1 MDWINAQLNRFRQT
15 HRPQPLPGGYPS
27 SPPPQTPWYSTV
39 MDGFNYF
46 IILPVSILLRILL
59 AILSL
64 LFKTIYNI
72 DGSRDYALHGS
83 ETTASSALVNDP
95 IRRAEQF
102 VMEQEECLPPTH
114 YQRSGS
120 GVDHLPPFFQGSYSQ
135 ALYMANSRAKFLFVY
150 LTNPHTEGSKSLFEK
165 VIINPSFIK
174 IFANNEK
181 TLIWGGNVAH
191 AEAYQLATNL
201 NITKFPMLGLLCLAR
216 TTKMTPEGP
225 RKEVARISLILKIQ
239 GGIRDSVDV
248 DNLIQ
253 SKFVKK
259 MMRYEPE
266 LALIRAELR
275 EKYELD
281 VMLRRQEEDYQRSL
295 EQDRIKKRQ
304 KEDEELLVKYLK
316 WRQPYFLQLI
326 AGNES
331 SPTLRI
337 AFKFEDGYRVTICF
351 PQDSSIE
358 DLFVYVE
365 LYTRGMLNSQYE
377 VTISDEVAQSMFN
390 KRPRNYKSRLTSTVP
405 PRPSLN
411 DLPLSTRIKD
421 VEFITPSGLL
431 MVESI

>member
-1 MDWINAQLNRFRQT
+1 MDWINTQLNRIRQ
-15 HRPQPLPGGYPS
+15 RNQPQLLPGGYPS
-27 SPPPQTPWYSTV
+27 SPPPQTPWMSVV
-39 MDGFNYF
+39 MDGVNYF
-46 IILPVSILLRILL
+46 LILPVSILLRILL
-59 AILSL
+59 FIISF

-72 DGSRDYALHGS
+72 DNSRDIAVHGS

-114 YQRSGS
+114 YQRNNSNL
-120 GVDHLPPFFQGSYSQ
+120 DRLPPFFQGSYSQ

-150 LTNPHTEGSKSLFEK
+150 LTNPHTEGSKSLFER

-174 IFANNEK
+174 LFADNEK
-181 TLIWGGNVAH
+181 TIIWGGNVAH
-191 AEAYQLATNL
+191 SEAYQLATNL

-266 LALIRAELR
+266 LALMRAELR

-281 VMLRRQEEDYQRSL
+281 IMLRRQEEDYQKSL

-316 WRQPYFLQLI
+316 WRQPYILQVI
-326 AGNES
+326 AGS
-331 SPTLRI
+331 QPPPTLRI
-337 AFKFEDGYRVTICF
+337 AFKFEDGYRVTINF
-351 PQDSSIE
+351 PQQSRIE
-358 DLFVYVE
+358 DLFTYVE
-365 LYTRGMLNSQYE
+365 LYKREMLNTQYE
-377 VTISDEVAQSMFN
+377 VTISDEAAQSMFN
-390 KRPRNYKSRLTSTVP
+390 RRPRNYKSRLTSTVP

-411 DLPLSTRIKD
+411 DLPLSTSIAD
-421 VEFITPSGLL
+421 VNFITPSGLL